1 MVGAKESTWRDDEKL
16 LVKTES
22 NLIWLVL
29 RIETEVM
36 LKCGTKNIRRNYFK
50 EILKSD
56 HVSYLLNEGIPKNQ
70 SGFLFIMA
78 QGQCI

>member
-1 MVGAKESTWRDDEKL
+1 MV
-16 LVKTES
+16 
-22 NLIWLVL
+22 
-29 RIETEVM
+29 
-36 LKCGTKNIRRNYFK
+36 KCGTKNIRRNYFK

-78 QGQCI
+78 QGQCIYSGTVLGKQGLLQVKKKREKELDHPIVKLFIV